1 MGDGMFLVIKSK
13 KIPIQ
18 EVNTWRERFKSFKFV
33 LQTIDTGLFLPHKK
47 MLNTTFFCQRVDAC
61 FTDSDNKIL
70 YLHENIKSEKRI
82 LHLKAKNLYIL
93 PLGTC
98 EHLKVGEALKI
109 VKK

>member
-1 MGDGMFLVIKSK
+1 MFLVINSK

-18 EVNTWRERFKSFKFV
+18 EAKTWKERFKSFKFV
-33 LQTIDTGLFLPHKK
+33 LETIDQGILLPHKK

-61 FTDSDNKIL
+61 FTDSVNKIL
-70 YLHENIKSEKRI
+70 YLHENIKSERRI
-82 LHLKAKNLYIL
+82 LHFQSKNIYIL

-98 EHLKVGEALKI
+98 KNLKVGDQLKI